1 MNEHIKAVNDSSS
14 DLDRPDDILAPEISD
29 EELEAEGA
37 GTVKFTWGT
46 TAGGYISSTPQ
57 CCNF

>member
-14 DLDRPDDILAPEISD
+14 DLDRPDDILAHQISD
-29 EELEAEGA
+29 EELEAA
-37 GTVKFTWGT
+37 AAPAITMT
-46 TAGGYISSTPQ
+46 TAGGYLSSTPQ